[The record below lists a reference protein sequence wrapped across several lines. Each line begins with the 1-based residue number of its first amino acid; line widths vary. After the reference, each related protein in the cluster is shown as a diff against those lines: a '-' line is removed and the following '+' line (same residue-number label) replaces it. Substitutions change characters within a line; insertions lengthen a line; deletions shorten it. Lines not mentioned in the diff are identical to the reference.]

1 MNLYTE
7 NLSELA
13 DITAATLEERTT
25 GEGVLRLAFAGFGPE
40 WLNYMEPVT
49 LWHKG
54 EVLFHGKLVRVGR
67 TNDGGTV
74 TASAEVQNFFWLLE
88 RQTLG
93 QQLAELAE
101 AAGGSG
107 SGSGSSSGGLDGA
120 TKLGIN
126 VSAVMGRLAKG
137 QIGKDCATKV
147 PGGGWKVSWEGAA
160 TAMRLSA
167 PGWKVLPGGS
177 GVYAARAAAAVVVDD
192 ELISVVCSP
201 GVKDRQQWATT
212 EKVVTT
218 ASALWRMRRKA
229 QDVQYIIDYAAG
241 TVTAMGIGELPEL
254 VLDTSGGKVLSI
266 SDIEPQYE
274 ACCTGVVI
282 AWTNDAGQ
290 TELHM
295 FPEELDMAA
304 DGVKVFSLSGTYYVE
319 SWDAVA
325 REYYEAAGVLQYG
338 GSVRVL
344 AAGLEVSPLG
354 RRLNLVGPGTHPD
367 WATMGAVVTACTW
380 DFMEGVV
387 DVSLGRDFAD
397 PEFAD
402 AAAVEDGGDYVEEY
416 ERNMSGDADGHWPF
430 LTNEGSEGSG
440 GGGGGSWGS
449 ASQEPKYVV
458 EDVSGQYGATA
469 EPGAD
474 GWVQSLYVYGV
485 WSGQMNYD
493 ESIRQLM
500 RFKEDGD
507 KVYLQLVTQKSGDN
521 GSTWMPA

>member
-1 MNLYTE
+1 MILYTE
-7 NLSELA
+7 NLSEQA
-13 DITAATLEERTT
+13 DITAATLEERTS
-25 GEGVLRLAFAGFGPE
+25 GEGVLRLEFAGWGPD
-40 WLNYMEPVT
+40 WLRYMEPVT
-49 LWHKG
+49 LYHKG
-54 EVLFHGKLVRVGR
+54 EVLFHGKMVRVSR
-67 TNDGGTV
+67 TNDGGV
-74 TASAEVQNFFWLLE
+74 ETASAEVQNFFWLLG

-101 AAGGSG
+101 ASGGSG
-107 SGSGSSSGGLDGA
+107 SGSGSSSGALEGA

-160 TAMRLSA
+160 TAMRLAA

-177 GVYAARAAAAVVVDD
+177 VYSARAAVAGEEDA
-192 ELISVVCSP
+192 LISVVCSP

-212 EKVVTT
+212 DKVVTT
-218 ASALWRMRRKA
+218 ASALWQMRRKA
-229 QDVQYIIDYAAG
+229 QDVQYIVDYAAG
-241 TVTAMGIGELPEL
+241 TVTAMGIGELSEL
-254 VLDTSGGKVLSI
+254 VLDTAGGMVLSI
-266 SDIEPQYE
+266 SAIEPQYE
-274 ACCTGVVI
+274 SCCTGVVI

-295 FPEELDMAA
+295 FPEALDMAA

-387 DVSLGRDFAD
+387 DVSLGRDFSE

-430 LTNEGSEGSG
+430 LSNEGSEGSSG

-449 ASQEPKYVV
+449 ESKEARYEV
-458 EDVSGQYGATA
+458 EAVTLREA
-469 EPGAD
+469 EGCSPGVG
-474 GWVQSLYVYGV
+474 GWVEVWRGYVY
-485 WSGQMNYD
+485 SGNTN
-493 ESIRQLM
+493 INVLRRQLM
-500 RFKEDGD
+500 RFKEEGD
-507 KVYLQLVTQKSGDN
+507 KVYLQVALQDFLNDSWEV
-521 GSTWMPA
+521 AL

>member
-25 GEGVLRLAFAGFGPE
+25 GEGVLRLEFAGFGPE

-49 LWHKG
+49 LYHRG
-54 EVLFHGKLVRVGR
+54 EVIFHGKVVRVSR
-67 TNDGGTV
+67 TNDGGAQTS
-74 TASAEVQNFFWLLE
+74 SAEVQNFFWLLE

-107 SGSGSSSGGLDGA
+107 SAAGSNSGGLEGA
-120 TKLGIN
+120 TELGIN

-137 QIGKDCATKV
+137 QIGKDNAQKV
-147 PGGGWKVSWEGAA
+147 PGGGWKVSWEGAVA
-160 TAMRLSA
+160 AMQMRA

-177 GVYAARAAAAVVVDD
+177 GVYSARAAAVEDD

-212 EKVVTT
+212 DKVVTT
-218 ASALWRMRRKA
+218 ASSLWRLRRKA
-229 QDVQYIIDYAAG
+229 QDVQYIVDYAAG
-241 TVTAMGIGELPEL
+241 TVTAMGIGELPEM
-254 VLDTSGGKVLSI
+254 VLDTSAGTVLSI
-266 SDIEPQYE
+266 SDIEPQLS

-295 FPEELDMAA
+295 FPETLDMAA
-304 DGVKVFSLSGTYYVE
+304 DGVKVFSLCGTYYVE
-319 SWDAVA
+319 SWDKVA
-325 REYYEAAGVLQYG
+325 QEYYEAASVLQYG

-367 WATMGAVVTACTW
+367 WATLGAVVTACTW

-440 GGGGGSWGS
+440 GGAGCGSGS
-449 ASQEPKYVV
+449 QSQEPKYVV
-458 EDVSGQYGATA
+458 EEVYLCEADGCS
-469 EPGAD
+469 PGAN
-474 GWVQSLYVYGV
+474 GWAETWRGYVYTGNTNINV
-485 WSGQMNYD
+485 LR
-493 ESIRQLM
+493 RQLM
-500 RFKEDGD
+500 RFKEEGD
-507 KVYLQLVTQKSGDN
+507 KVYLQTALQDFMNDSWEV
-521 GSTWMPA
+521 AL

>member
-1 MNLYTE
+1 MDLFTE
-7 NLSELA
+7 KMSELA
-13 DITAATLEERTT
+13 NITAATLEERTT
-25 GEGVLRLAFAGFGPE
+25 GEGVLRLEFAGFGPE

-54 EVLFHGKLVRVGR
+54 EVIFHGKVVRVGR

-74 TASAEVQNFFWLLE
+74 TASAEIQNFFWLLE

-107 SGSGSSSGGLDGA
+107 SAAGSNSGGLEGA
-120 TKLGIN
+120 TELGIN

-137 QIGKDCATKV
+137 QIGKDNAQKV
-147 PGGGWKVSWEGAA
+147 PGGGWKVSWEGAVA
-160 TAMRLSA
+160 AMQMRA
-167 PGWKVLPGGS
+167 PGWRVLPGGS
-177 GVYAARAAAAVVVDD
+177 GVYSARAAAVEDD
-192 ELISVVCSP
+192 GLISVQCSP
-201 GVKDRQQWATT
+201 GVRERQQWATT
-212 EKVVTT
+212 DKVVTT
-218 ASALWRMRRKA
+218 ASALWRMRRTA
-229 QDVQYIIDYAAG
+229 QDVQYIVDYAAG
-241 TVTAMGIGELPEL
+241 TVTAMGIGELAKLE
-254 VLDTSGGKVLSI
+254 LDTAAGAVLSV
-266 SDIEPQYE
+266 SGIEPQYE

-290 TELHM
+290 SELHM

-304 DGVKVFSLSGTYYVE
+304 DGVKVFSLTGAYYVD
-319 SWDAVA
+319 SWDTVA

-354 RRLNLVGPGTHPD
+354 RRLNLVGPGTHEE
-367 WATMGAVVTACTW
+367 WHTMGAVVTACSW

-387 DVSLGRDFAD
+387 DISLGRDFAEPD
-397 PEFAD
+397 FAD

-440 GGGGGSWGS
+440 GGGGGGWGS
-449 ASQEPKYVV
+449 QSAEARYEVEQVYLREPDGCSPGVN
-458 EDVSGQYGATA
+458 GWA
-469 EPGAD
+469 ETWRG
-474 GWVQSLYVYGV
+474 YV
-485 WSGQMNYD
+485 WSGNTNVNVLR
-493 ESIRQLM
+493 RQLM
-500 RFKEDGD
+500 RFEEKSG
-507 KVYLQLVTQKSGDN
+507 KVYLQVALQDQVNNSWEVAT
-521 GSTWMPA
+521 

>member
-1 MNLYTE
+1 MDLYTD

-25 GEGVLRLAFAGFGPE
+25 GEGVLRLEFAGFGPE
-40 WLNYMEPVT
+40 WLSYMEPVT
-49 LWHKG
+49 LYHKG
-54 EVLFHGKLVRVGR
+54 EVIFHGKMVRVSR
-67 TNDGGTV
+67 TNDGGAV

-120 TKLGIN
+120 TELGIN

-137 QIGKDCATKV
+137 QIGKDAAQKIT
-147 PGGGWKVSWEGAA
+147 GGGWWVSWGGAVA
-160 TAMRLSA
+160 EMQVSA
-167 PGWKVLPGGS
+167 PGWKALPGA
-177 GVYAARAAAAVVVDD
+177 GVYAVRTASAADD
-192 ELISVVCSP
+192 GLISVLCSE
-201 GVKDRQQWATT
+201 GVANRQQWATT

-229 QDVQYIIDYAAG
+229 QDVQFIVDYAAG

-266 SDIEPQYE
+266 SDIRPQYE

-290 TELHM
+290 SELHM

-319 SWDAVA
+319 SWDTVA
-325 REYYEAAGVLQYG
+325 REYYEAASVLQYG

-344 AAGLEVSPLG
+344 ATGLEVSPLG
-354 RRLNLVGPGTHPD
+354 RRLNLVGPGTYES
-367 WATMGAVVTACTW
+367 WRTMGAVVTGCSW
-380 DFMEGVV
+380 DFLEGVV
-387 DVSLGRDFAD
+387 EVSLGRDFAE

-416 ERNMSGDADGHWPF
+416 ERNMSGEADGHWPF
-430 LTNEGSEGSG
+430 LTNEGSGSG
-440 GGGGGSWGS
+440 GAGGGGSWGS

-458 EDVSGQYGATA
+458 EDVTGQYGATA
-469 EPGAD
+469 APGAD
-474 GWVQSLYVYGV
+474 GWVQSMYVYGV
-485 WSGQMNYD
+485 YSGQTD
-493 ESIRQLM
+493 LEETFRQLM
-500 RFKEDGD
+500 RFREEGE
-507 KVYLQLVTQKSGDN
+507 KVYLQVVVQKSGDN